1 MFSLLPAVVLVLLV
15 VLLEPASALFIPQAI
30 SSNMV
35 LQRAPQS
42 ARLWGWAAAGSTV
55 SVTLDSDGY
64 KVLAA
69 ADGSWEVDFP
79 PQQASINR
87 SVVIAGDDQTVTL
100 SNVAFGDVYICSGQ
114 SNMEFSVGDSFDN
127 ATAVPDSINYPNLRL
142 FTIEKHA
149 SLTPLNDTINRW
161 QDGQQWVVSQP
172 QYVDGPTFT
181 YFSAVCFYFGRAVYK
196 AVNTGG
202 DVVPIGLVE
211 TCWGG
216 TRIEAWTTQTGL
228 DLCGPVGPPQTDY
241 TSTPVR
247 ATRTSFQSQR
257 SVQESEVDASSPHL
271 LSAKRVSAW
280 PKRIEVAAD
289 PAQSEPSVL
298 YNGMIAP
305 IAKMRFKG
313 VTWYQAEANGQ
324 NATNYACRFPA
335 MIQDWRAQL
344 NNYQL
349 YFYFVLLAAITTGG
363 FPTWPLIRDAQL
375 VALDLPFVGVSS
387 AQDLG
392 DEASPLGNIHPRNK
406 TRVGERL
413 AVNALHDI
421 YGHDVVYQGPQTYD
435 IIWPV
440 AGQPVQTIIMRFDS
454 SLPRNQGLQLIGTA
468 GCDVCCNHL
477 NGSAFTVYTSAGDY
491 VRTSVS
497 LLADTVLAS
506 VSGLDEGVSI
516 VRVQHNWEQYAQCAL
531 YNSARIPMLPFNT
544 AEP

>member
-1 MFSLLPAVVLVLLV
+1 MLLV

-142 FTIEKHA
+142 FGIQKLA
-149 SLTPLNDTINRW
+149 SLTPVNDTINRW

-172 QYVDGPTFT
+172 KYVDGPSFD
-181 YFSAVCFYFGRAVYK
+181 YFSATCYYFGRAVYK
-196 AVNTGG
+196 AVNTGS
-202 DVVPIGLVE
+202 DVVPIGLID

-228 DLCGPVGPPQTDY
+228 DLCGPVSSAEDY
-241 TSTPVR
+241 YKTTPASVL
-247 ATRTSFQSQR
+247 TRPSKR
-257 SVQESEVDASSPHL
+257 PESVQDVGEASSPHSL
-271 LSAKRVSAW
+271 AAKRMSVW
-280 PKRIEVAAD
+280 LKRATQMEEAKEVGDGPD
-289 PAQSEPSVL
+289 PGTPSVL

-313 VTWYQAEANGQ
+313 ATWYQGEANAGDPV
-324 NATNYACRFPA
+324 NYACRFPA

-349 YFYFVLLAAITTGG
+349 YFYFVLLAAFKDGG
-363 FPTWPLIRDAQL
+363 FPGWPLIREAQL
-375 VALDLPFVGVSS
+375 AALNVPFVGVGS

-392 DEASPLGNIHPRNK
+392 DEASPQGNIHPRNK
-406 TRVGERL
+406 TLVGERL
-413 AVNALHDI
+413 AANALHDI
-421 YGHDVVYQGPQTYD
+421 YGQDVVYQGPQPYQL
-435 IIWPV
+435 IWPM

-454 SLPRNQGLQLIGTA
+454 SVSRNQGLQFLPTA
-468 GCDVCCNHL
+468 GCIACCNHL
-477 NGSAFTVYTSAGDY
+477 NGSAFTVFTSTGEY
-491 VRTSVS
+491 VRASVS
-497 LLADTVLAS
+497 LSADTVLAS
-506 VSGLDEGVSI
+506 VSGLGDGESVVS
-516 VRVQHNWEQYAQCAL
+516 VQHDFEQYPECGL
-531 YNSARIPMLPFNT
+531 YNMARIPMLPFNVT
-544 AEP
+544 QK